1 MNARSLL
8 TSVALFVAMTMPA
21 YAGMQVVR
29 GEGRAVLSGS
39 DTGTARKAALAD
51 ALYDAAGRLGTR
63 VRGASLLNQGVL
75 REESSA
81 LVDGRFK
88 TYSVVQE
95 GREGSAYFVIIEA
108 VGETEGESCS
118 GKRADLDIRAVTLRA
133 APGIQGYML
142 RNVQEGFSRG
152 LAVLAE
158 GDSFRVTDQRHLP
171 PIRGGER
178 NNASQYDYM
187 AQLTDSRPHLAGYS
201 ASGEIL
207 VETTRR
213 DNYVANIT
221 DVTVTVALQLKDN
234 YTGARIGSIRRS
246 KSYADRRT
254 IYGIEPALMPQKQ
267 AQIDMGALFDEVR
280 AELEDK
286 LACQPLRAAVLES
299 DRGQLTLSVGLEHGV
314 KEGDYFLVTT
324 KNSKGASQ
332 IVKIEEVGPVQSVA
346 RSLKPQ
352 PVVPANVLATL
363 MR

>member
-1 MNARSLL
+1 MTARSLL

-21 YAGMQVVR
+21 FAGLQVVR
-29 GEGRAVLSGS
+29 GEGRAVLSGK
-39 DTGTARKAALAD
+39 DTGAARKAALAD

-63 VRGASLLNQGVL
+63 VRGASLMNQGVL

-88 TYSVVQE
+88 TYTVVHE
-95 GREGSAYFVIIEA
+95 GREGSAYIVIIEA

-118 GKRADLDIRAVTLRA
+118 GKRADLDMRAVTFRA

-142 RNVQEGFSRG
+142 RNVQEGFYRG

-158 GDSFRVTDQRHLP
+158 GDSFRVNDQRHLP
-171 PIRGGER
+171 AIRGGER

-187 AQLTDSRPHLAGYS
+187 AQLTDSRPSIAGYS

-221 DVTVTVALQLKDN
+221 DVTVTVAVQLKDN

-246 KSYADRRT
+246 KSFAGRRT
-254 IYGIEPALMPQKQ
+254 IYGLEPALMPNNM

-280 AELEDK
+280 AELEEK

-299 DRGQLTLSVGLEHGV
+299 ERGQLMLSVGFEHGV
-314 KEGDYFLVTT
+314 REGDYFLVTT
-324 KNSKGASQ
+324 KNSKGNAQ
-332 IVKIEEVGPVQSVA
+332 IVKIEDVGPTQSVG

-352 PVVPANVLATL
+352 PVVPAHVLATL

>member
-1 MNARSLL
+1 
-8 TSVALFVAMTMPA
+8 
-21 YAGMQVVR
+21 
-29 GEGRAVLSGS
+29 
-39 DTGTARKAALAD
+39 
-51 ALYDAAGRLGTR
+51 
-63 VRGASLLNQGVL
+63 
-75 REESSA
+75 
-81 LVDGRFK
+81 
-88 TYSVVQE
+88 
-95 GREGSAYFVIIEA
+95 
-108 VGETEGESCS
+108 
-118 GKRADLDIRAVTLRA
+118 
-133 APGIQGYML
+133 
-142 RNVQEGFSRG
+142 
-152 LAVLAE
+152 
-158 GDSFRVTDQRHLP
+158 
-171 PIRGGER
+171 
-178 NNASQYDYM
+178 M

-254 IYGIEPALMPQKQ
+254 IFGVEPALMPKQQ